1 MEMGQGS
8 QAVGDWSPPTVLDAL
23 LGPRSHWI
31 FSSQQGC
38 PVGRMRKGETNFLP
52 TTPVFPR
59 GSDIT
64 HPLLSFSTPYPEAR
78 HSVCSPG

>member
-38 PVGRMRKGETNFLP
+38 PVGRMRKGETNFLQIGRAH
-52 TTPVFPR
+52 V
-59 GSDIT
+59 
-64 HPLLSFSTPYPEAR
+64 
-78 HSVCSPG
+78 